1 MPEPSEP
8 VRKRGRPRKVVEAPT
23 VEAPPEA
30 TDDQPVMEP
39 LEVAERFLDSLGM
52 VIHGMRYNGWEEWIA
67 DRCRPFRG
75 LPPVPAFLKY
85 RIVGL
90 EPENAME
97 PHSRRAKVVLT
108 LVPSGALPVREMSGT
123 LTLIRE
129 SAAWAKDGTGQWR
142 VMPASWQIE
151 K

>member
-8 VRKRGRPRKVVEAPT
+8 TRKRGRPRKVVKAPVIEA
-23 VEAPPEA
+23 PEA
-30 TDDQPVMEP
+30 TDDQQVMEP
-39 LEVAERFLDSLGM
+39 LDVVERFLDSLGM

-67 DRCRPFRG
+67 DRSKPFRG

-97 PHSRRAKVVLT
+97 PHSRRAKIVLT

-129 SAAWAKDGTGQWR
+129 SAAWAKDGQGQWR